1 MINNNDNNNGIWV
14 AWAGLL
20 AGGPG
25 AGGVGGLRWDG
36 FSGGRGC
43 LWGGGGGYAVLV
55 MVFWGALMLG
65 GIFVSP
71 RVERVLV
78 VGDGHGI

>member
-36 FSGGRGC
+36 FSGGRG
-43 LWGGGGGYAVLV
+43 VS
-55 MVFWGALMLG
+55 LG
-65 GIFVSP
+65 GRW
-71 RVERVLV
+71 RVC
-78 VGDGHGI
+78 GPGHGILGRFDAWRDFRVAAGGAGLGCW